1 MDNLKNIFQNLKET
15 FCSLW
20 QIKERGKTLEII
32 TPYSTITSKFISVF
46 ITERDNSIIIS
57 DGGWVASG
65 QYDVEVNAEDDEY
78 FSKLFYTYES
88 YFEIKKIYKNGQPF
102 YYKKADKAVVIPSFI
117 FDIVQ
122 FIQGVV
128 GGSVVEFED
137 LKEKEEKESFKRDAN
152 FYIGKIALHDTLR
165 VNAPL
170 SEDLKSVKFSAII
183 TKKRSRLTLLSYV
196 TGSNPSYF
204 IGSIGKANLNFEI
217 ATESEFSSLIDTK
230 IALINDTASG
240 FQKDKLYRYL
250 EKMERNTNTKNIL
263 WSEKNKLDEY
273 LV

>member
-1 MDNLKNIFQNLKET
+1 MDNLKEIFKNLKES

-20 QIKERGKTLEII
+20 QFKDRGKTLEII

-57 DGGWVASG
+57 DGGWIASG
-65 QYDVEVNAEDDEY
+65 YYDTDVNMQDEF

-88 YFEIKKIYKNGQPF
+88 YFDIKKIDKNEVPF
-102 YYKKADKAVVIPSFI
+102 YYKKADKEVSIPSFL
-117 FDIVQ
+117 FDMVQ

-137 LKEKEEKESFKRDAN
+137 LKEKAEKETFKREAN
-152 FYIGKIALHDTLR
+152 SYIANIAQHDTIK
-165 VNAPL
+165 VNTHL
-170 SEDLKSVKFSAII
+170 SEDLKSIRFNAII
-183 TKKRSRLTLLSYV
+183 TKRKNRLTLLNYV
-196 TGSNPSYF
+196 TGSSISYF

-217 ATESEFSSLIDTK
+217 ATESEFSPFMDTK

-240 FQKDKLYRYL
+240 FQQDKLYKYL
-250 EKMERNTNTKNIL
+250 EKMERNTNSKNIL
-263 WSEKNKLDEY
+263 WSEKYKLNEY